1 MGWRLGIESSLFAP
15 DYRKQEGDEHNE
27 QRGQICPE
35 VSQTVDDINARIML

>member
-27 QRGQICPE
+27 QRGPE